1 MYIYMCKY
9 KHNIFSFFFFLTLS
23 QDVNMKRNS
32 KEYLFINKCHAYNL
46 YELIKQ
52 NIQTSDL
59 LYSPILN

>member
-1 MYIYMCKY
+1 MCKY

-23 QDVNMKRNS
+23 QGVNTKKYF
-32 KEYLFINKCHAYNL
+32 KEYLRVNKCHAYNL